1 MKKTFLIIS
10 IILFW
15 TSSNAQSGF
24 IFRYSSPDDKIP
36 SAITETPDH
45 GFIIASS
52 FGTYASIHNTLLFR
66 LNKHGDTL
74 KTKKLINP
82 YGGCSISNLLKLPG
96 GFFLGVGAQTFPSGQ
111 NRLWLL
117 ILSDSLKI
125 IKDTSFNFGL
135 QIVSSNFGFLDHS
148 NNLIVYGCGQTD
160 SLKIASHPF
169 IWLLSPNLDSLK
181 YSYYNDS
188 THSQHVYSMIEKS
201 DTTGYFMMLT
211 GKYLINTSSYSQILT
226 IDLSLNVTKI
236 DSMPGKLALYLNSKV
251 LNKDEILICGKR
263 DYPSLSPRTDK
274 IGILKIDKSFLI
286 NESYFLGPDDT
297 ITYPSVFNNL
307 DFTDPNKIYCAGTV
321 NVNIGAVFSTIPSSI
336 IIGKFDTS
344 LNLLW
349 QRYFGGDQ
357 YYVVY
362 TMVATSDGGC
372 IIGSTSFDYTKQ
384 NQERDLQF
392 IKIDSNG
399 LINGQ
404 NDLPKITKFKTVLYP
419 NPGKDWVC
427 INTALTEAELILYDL
442 TGREIYSQSLVIG
455 RGPMNVQKFK
465 HGLYIY
471 KILQNYE
478 VRECGKWIKL

>member
-1 MKKTFLIIS
+1 MKKTLFFLG
-10 IILFW
+10 IILIW
-15 TSSNAQSGF
+15 TNSYAQSGF

-36 SAITETPDH
+36 SAITETADH

-82 YGGCSISNLLKLPG
+82 DGGCSISNLLKLPG
-96 GFFLGVGAQTFPSGQ
+96 GLFLGVGAKTLPLGQ

-117 ILSDSLKI
+117 VLSDSLQI
-125 IKDTSFNFGL
+125 IKDTSYNFGL
-135 QIVSSNFGFLDHS
+135 QIVSSNFGFLDHRD
-148 NNLIVYGCGQTD
+148 NLIVYGCGQTD

-169 IWLLSPNLDSLK
+169 IWLLGPNLDSLK
-181 YSYYNDS
+181 FSYYNDS
-188 THSQHVYSMIEKS
+188 IHSQHVYSMMEKS

-211 GKYLINTSSYSQILT
+211 GKYLINNSSYSQILT
-226 IDLSLNVTKI
+226 VDYAMNITKI

-251 LNKDEILICGKR
+251 LNTDEILISGKR
-263 DYPSLSPRTDK
+263 DYPSSSPRTDK

-286 NESYFLGPDDT
+286 KESYFLGPDDT
-297 ITYPSVFNNL
+297 ITYPSVNNNF

-321 NVNIGAVFSTIPSSI
+321 NVNIGAVFSTIPSFIS
-336 IIGKFDTS
+336 IGKFDTS

-372 IIGSTSFDYTKQ
+372 IIGSTSFDYAKQ
-384 NQERDLQF
+384 NKERDLQF

-404 NDLPKITKFKTVLYP
+404 NDLPPITRFKTVLYP

-427 INTALTEAELILYDL
+427 VNTQLTDAELVFYDL
-442 TGREIYSQSLVIG
+442 TGREICAQSLVLG
-455 RGPMNVQKFK
+455 NNPVNVQKLK
-465 HGLYIY
+465 SGLYIY
-471 KILQNYE
+471 KILQNSE
-478 VRECGKWIKL
+478 VRECGKWIKE